1 VPVRDNLF
9 AIRMPGTLTWTPVT
23 FYQLADGAPL
33 CAQVLEPP
41 RKVGS

>member
-1 VPVRDNLF
+1 MRDNLF

-23 FYQLADGAPL
+23 FDQLADGAPYVHMG
-33 CAQVLEPP
+33 ARAN